1 MADNTVRYVV
11 YIDGTGAARSGLM
24 SMESAAVATERSIA
38 SLNNTLR
45 GMAGAMGIG
54 LGLHSFVDFGKEAV
68 EGAADYET
76 AIKRIKFAS
85 DDLVEGAKNIAFI
98 RSEVDKF
105 GIPLQSATDA
115 YGKFL
120 AMLAGSEIPSEKVR
134 KLHDELLLIGKI
146 KGLDEG
152 QLNAAVM
159 NLGKMLESGSLDA
172 RHFRPLEQQL
182 SGIGA
187 FVAKELGISV
197 HQLAILRNQ
206 GKMTQIDPKV
216 LLTAIEKQ
224 AASLEGFLPESLT
237 TIRTG
242 LNQLTTDWVEFKNNL
257 VYDNRAELEAL
268 FATLKSGIKY
278 LNDHRDG
285 IVSTGKAVLAI
296 GEIWLKYKGAML
308 LVNAAQSIYNGFMA
322 GYASTAATVITAT
335 EAKAVAMNHLA
346 LSMERVAYATEL
358 MAGASLTGAVGLGAA
373 GIPLASAGTMGL
385 AGAGMAGAGVAGA
398 ASGAAA
404 GKSAGLMRAA
414 IPVAIMW
421 MTAEVASQLLPK
433 TPGGHQLN
441 WKDFFGFSEFGH
453 SVEAMAKGI
462 VAYRPGM
469 ETHSE
474 LIRLTSKM
482 YGGVGKVKYDDK
494 GYPVFPSATGNENL
508 DTQILLW
515 QESKGY
521 LKSIDGKLIGGRL
534 LPPTGLQETYGI
546 KPGFGKPGFGKTEKH
561 DKIMPPNDTVTG
573 QRLITYNISIKE
585 INGIKQNTVQEGGKM
600 DTDRTAEVLRDVIQS
615 ILNDSQIRAGY

>member
-24 SMESAAVATERSIA
+24 GMESAAVATERSIA

-76 AIKRIKFAS
+76 AVKRIKFAS
-85 DDLVEGAKNIAFI
+85 DDLAEGAKNIAFI

-187 FVAKELGISV
+187 FVAKELGISI

-206 GKMTQIDPKV
+206 GKMTQIDPQV

-242 LNQLTTDWVEFKNNL
+242 LNQLTTDWVEFKNSL

-278 LNDHRDG
+278 LNDHREG

-308 LVNAAQSIYNGFMA
+308 LVNAAQAAYSAFMA
-322 GYASTAATVITAT
+322 GYAGNAATMVTATARQTAAYTMQAESVAVLTAAIERLNFVQNAQNASYITTAAGATVANTVGNRYVVSAAAAAAGATGAPMATTAATAATAT
-335 EAKAVAMNHLA
+335 VSSVVATAVPIA
-346 LSMERVAYATEL
+346 LGL
-358 MAGASLTGAVGLGAA
+358 ILTGYFINKIGD
-373 GIPLASAGTMGL
+373 
-385 AGAGMAGAGVAGA
+385 
-398 ASGAAA
+398 
-404 GKSAGLMRAA
+404 A
-414 IPVAIMW
+414 INQSNRDSFKQDYRMVDDPTDPKGW
-421 MTAEVASQLLPK
+421 RFEKTDNVASTKKDIAEYKSTVPGALGVVNAGSVALNPSLP
-433 TPGGHQLN
+433 G
-441 WKDFFGFSEFGH
+441 
-453 SVEAMAKGI
+453 
-462 VAYRPGM
+462 
-469 ETHSE
+469 
-474 LIRLTSKM
+474 SK
-482 YGGVGKVKYDDK
+482 
-494 GYPVFPSATGNENL
+494 S
-508 DTQILLW
+508 
-515 QESKGY
+515 
-521 LKSIDGKLIGGRL
+521 
-534 LPPTGLQETYGI
+534 
-546 KPGFGKPGFGKTEKH
+546 FGKFVGPKTEKDTGIH